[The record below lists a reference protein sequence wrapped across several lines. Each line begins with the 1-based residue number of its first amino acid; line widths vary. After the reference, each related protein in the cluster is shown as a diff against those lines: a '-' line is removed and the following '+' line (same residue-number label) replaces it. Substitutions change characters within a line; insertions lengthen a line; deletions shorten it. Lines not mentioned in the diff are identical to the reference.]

1 MKLIGSK
8 EKGYKLVSSFEDEK
22 TKKPKKPEKPDEG
35 GKGGTTGPD
44 QGRKEE

>member
-8 EKGYKLVSSFEDEK
+8 EKSYQLVSSYEEEK
-22 TKKPKKPEKPDEG
+22 PQKPEKPG
-35 GKGGTTGPD
+35 NKPPKGGTTGPD